1 MGERVNCR
9 WNGINE
15 PRTVVGR
22 HDAGCENG
30 ECRGCLPCPENH
42 CGRCYREHVGE
53 DYTCPGC
60 IADARDDLTAITTM
74 CAALPAEVRHRGVD
88 SEAMNLLGP
97 VADPESVGHVRAS
110 IAVGRIDAGWLAEA
124 DNELHP
130 LLVLGT
136 WWEAYAEALEHTE
149 PGRIEVRDAAAYLNR
164 HLHTIAQLADVPFVD
179 FARDLSGC
187 RAHLERVLH
196 DGEQV
201 EEGAPCLKCETVNL
215 RRKWGALEAQDGWYC
230 PRCRQESTEDQ
241 YLFAVRAHFVANS
254 DRLNADDMAVRLGI
268 ASSSI
273 RRWANVLRVQ
283 ASGEEAINLPPLIRP
298 VERIN
303 GRKVY
308 LVDEA
313 VAIVSAGGDKRRTDW
328 LARRAAA
335 VLASEPTG

>member
-1 MGERVNCR
+1 VNCR

-22 HDAGCENG
+22 HDAGCEHA

-60 IADARDDLTAITTM
+60 IADARDDLTAITAM

-149 PGRIEVRDAAAYLNR
+149 PGRIEVHDAAAYLNR

-179 FARDLSGC
+179 FARDLGGC
-187 RAHLERVLH
+187 RLHLERVVK

-201 EEGAPCLKCETVNL
+201 ETGAPCMTCE
-215 RRKWGALEAQDGWYC
+215 RKLVRTTDATGRVSYRCD
-230 PRCRQESTEDQ
+230 RCRINLSETE
-241 YLFAVRAHFVANS
+241 YLLAEKAKRLADAEYLAV
-254 DRLNADDMAVRLGI
+254 DDMAMRTGVP
-268 ASSSI
+268 ASTI
-273 RRWANVLRVQ
+273 RRWANIRRLDGVDH
-283 ASGEEAINLPPLIRP
+283 PPLLRSPARNGQGRMVYRVADVEQVRDGGGDTRGGRQNQSPRP
-298 VERIN
+298 V
-303 GRKVY
+303 
-308 LVDEA
+308 
-313 VAIVSAGGDKRRTDW
+313 IVSNEGVA
-328 LARRAAA
+328 
-335 VLASEPTG
+335 

>member
-1 MGERVNCR
+1 VNCR

-22 HDAGCENG
+22 HDAGCEHA

-60 IADARDDLTAITTM
+60 IADARDDLTTITTM

-149 PGRIEVRDAAAYLNR
+149 PGRIVVRDAAAYLNR

-187 RAHLERVLH
+187 RKHLERVLH
-196 DGEQV
+196 DGEQR
-201 EEGAPCLKCETVNL
+201 ETGAACLHCDDVSLVT
-215 RRKWGALEAQDGWYC
+215 RDGGDNYQC
-230 PRCRQESTEDQ
+230 PRCLRLYSRDQHANALRQMELD
-241 YLFAVRAHFVANS
+241 RA
-254 DRLNADDMAVRLGI
+254 
-268 ASSSI
+268 
-273 RRWANVLRVQ
+273 
-283 ASGEEAINLPPLIRP
+283 
-298 VERIN
+298 
-303 GRKVY
+303 
-308 LVDEA
+308 
-313 VAIVSAGGDKRRTDW
+313 DW
-328 LARRAAA
+328 LRAADLIA
-335 VLASEPTG
+335 LLGADGTTLRKWAERRQVRTKRVDGHQRYHVGDTRTMLGLPA